1 MNLREIGLVWRKEL
15 VDILRDRRTI
25 MAMIVVPL
33 LVYPILMIV
42 ISQLGLSQM
51 EKMKQSKA
59 RVALVPRDAP
69 PSLLNKLQS
78 DSTIIVIPSMHP
90 DKDLAD
96 RNLDAVVEIP
106 DGFQSLLTTLDSTV
120 VNVRVDLSRDR
131 GERMS
136 ERIKDF
142 LVEWR
147 EDLVTQRLA
156 ERNLPPTFVKPFTVK
171 IDNVAGEKKMGGSM
185 IGRILPFFLVV
196 MMMSGALYPAIDV
209 TAGERER
216 GTLETLLVVPAKR
229 FNIVLGKFMTV
240 FVASMV
246 TTLANIVSIAFTVFY
261 LIRSAK
267 MGGEMT
273 SDVATLLD
281 WRALALIFVVMIPMA
296 ILFAAVAM
304 LVASFARSFKEA
316 QNYLSPLMIVC
327 MAPAYLSFLPG
338 VEINATWSLVPIA
351 NVVLLS
357 RELLLGNYVWS
368 YFFITIATM
377 TGLALLLLNRTVRF
391 FGHETMLGGGEGTP
405 KFRWRNLV
413 RREPGRKPE
422 RLSPALVAQVFLV
435 VLLGFF
441 YVGTPL
447 QLHDTRSGLLLT
459 QLLVIAGIPLMA
471 LRFWGIPPGP
481 ALGLNRRPKFP
492 TMLLVLIGAPA
503 ATLIAALVGIA
514 QGWFMQVPD
523 SYRELMERIFQAQGS
538 ANIITAV
545 VVFAI
550 VPGICEELLFR
561 GFVLR
566 GLASRLNPLMAI
578 VWTAVLFGAFHF
590 DMYRF
595 LPTTVLGLLLGGLVW
610 LTGSLWPAMLLHAA
624 NNTIAV
630 LANNLPALRKIPW
643 LQEGTAIPTPVLL
656 VVGVVGLLATWGL
669 LRLYP
674 RPTPLAIPPE
684 AEPAPQLV
692 SVEH

>member
-1 MNLREIGLVWRKEL
+1 VNLREINLVWRKEVL
-15 VDILRDRRTI
+15 DILRDRRTI

-42 ISQLGLSQM
+42 ISQLGISQM
-51 EKMKQSKA
+51 EKIKASKA
-59 RVALVPRDAP
+59 RVALVNEAAAP
-69 PSLLNKLQS
+69 GLKEKLAA
-78 DSTIIVIPSMHP
+78 DSTIALTPSQHP
-90 DKDLAD
+90 QTDLTNRD
-96 RNLDAVVEIP
+96 LDAVIELP
-106 DGFQSLLTTLDSTV
+106 DDFESRLATLDSAV
-120 VNVRVDLSRDR
+120 VKVRVDLSRDR

-136 ERIKDF
+136 ERIRSF
-142 LVEWR
+142 LVDWR
-147 EDLVTQRLA
+147 EELVTQRLQQ
-156 ERNLPPTFVKPFTVK
+156 RDLPPAFVKPFTVK
-171 IDNVAGEKKMGGSM
+171 IDNVAGERKMGGSM
-185 IGRILPFFLVV
+185 VGRILPFFLVV

-229 FNIVLGKFMTV
+229 FNIVLGKFLTV
-240 FVASMV
+240 FMASMV
-246 TTLANIVSIAFTVFY
+246 TTLANIASIAFTVFF

-267 MGGEMT
+267 MGGGLT

-281 WRALALIFVVMIPMA
+281 WKALVLIFVVMIPMA

-316 QNYLSPLMIVC
+316 QNYLSPLMIIC

-368 YFFITIATM
+368 YFFITVGTM

-391 FGHETMLGGGEGTP
+391 FGHESMLGGGEGAP
-405 KFRWRNLV
+405 KFRWRNLL
-413 RREPGRKPE
+413 RREPGRRPE
-422 RLSPALVAQVFLV
+422 KLSPSLVAQVFLV

-447 QLHDTRSGLLLT
+447 QLEDTRTGLVIT
-459 QLLVIAGIPLMA
+459 QLLVIAGIPLLA
-471 LRFWGIPPGP
+471 LRFWGIPIWP
-481 ALGLNRRPKFP
+481 ALGLDRRPKRFAL
-492 TMLLVLIGAPA
+492 LLVLIGAPA
-503 ATLIAALVGIA
+503 ATLLAALVGIA
-514 QGWFMQVPD
+514 QSPIMKVPE
-523 SYRELMERIFQAQGS
+523 SYRELMEKIFQAQGS
-538 ANIITAV
+538 ANMLTAI

-550 VPGICEELLFR
+550 LPGICEEILFR

-566 GLASRLNPLMAI
+566 GLATRLSPWMAI
-578 VWTAVLFGAFHF
+578 TWTAVLFGAFHF
-590 DMYRF
+590 DLYRL
-595 LPTTVLGLLLGGLVW
+595 LPTMALGFLLGGLVW

-630 LANNLPALRKIPW
+630 LANNLEPLRKIAW
-643 LQEGTAIPTPVLL
+643 LQEGTSIPLPVVL
-656 VVGVVGLLATWGL
+656 VVSGVGVLAVWGL

-674 RPTPLAIPPE
+674 RPAPLSNPD
-684 AEPAPQLV
+684 
-692 SVEH
+692 